1 MRLFTS
7 KAPLAALFFTIFLDM
22 VGVGVLIPVI
32 PLLFADTASPD
43 YILGSGVPVSTGYL
57 YIGAL
62 LALFSFGQFVAAP
75 VIGELSDKYGR
86 RRMLAFSIFGSFL
99 GYVLFGSGILVK
111 SVALIFIARLVNGI
125 TGGNIVVAQAAI
137 ADLSKPEDR
146 AKNFGL
152 IGAAFG
158 LGFILGPFL
167 GGKLADPSVSSWFSS
182 VTPFWFAAG
191 LSFLNMLLVLVFL
204 PETNATV
211 DPSKR
216 FVWTKSFRNIRH
228 ALLLRHLRSLFT
240 TNFLFQFGFTFYMTF
255 ASVYFFARFG
265 WTEGELGNYFAYI
278 GLWLVITQGLITRW
292 ASKWFTERQILKNS
306 ILLGSMSIMA
316 IITIPS
322 AFWLF
327 FVAPFFAMA
336 IGLTQANLTALL
348 SRSAGAGEQG
358 EILGINGSIQALAMA
373 IPPLLSGGIAAL
385 FSPEAP
391 LAISAVIVGF
401 AGIYFIDRM
410 RDVVSVK
417 R

>member
-1 MRLFTS
+1 MRRFTS

-32 PLLFADTASPD
+32 PLLFANTASPD
-43 YILGSGVPVSTGYL
+43 YILGPGVPVNIGYL

-62 LALFSFGQFVAAP
+62 LALFSFGQFIAAP

-111 SVALIFIARLVNGI
+111 SVVLIFIARLVNGI

-167 GGKLADPSVSSWFSS
+167 GGKLADPSVLPWFSS

-191 LSFLNMLLVLVFL
+191 LSFLNMLLVLAFL
-204 PETNATV
+204 PETNV
-211 DPSKR
+211 NVNPSKR

-228 ALLLRHLRSLFT
+228 ALSLRHLRALFT

-306 ILLGSMSIMA
+306 ILLGSISIMA

-373 IPPLLSGGIAAL
+373 IPPLLSGVIAAL
-385 FSPEAP
+385 FSAEAP
-391 LAISAVIVGF
+391 LAISAVIIGF
-401 AGIYFIDRM
+401 AGIYFINRM
-410 RDVVSVK
+410 RVGISEK
-417 R
+417 